1 MDEKRMA
8 YGFAFKRMS
17 QAFDAGYFIE
27 VIAIAE
33 SVLSDQL
40 DAHLKRTG
48 EPVDGPKRFAR
59 LINAARSGGQ
69 ALNAEVLDRV
79 DAWRKERNTAVHAV
93 VEVDESEPTGN
104 PGRVFLDRVR
114 VVAEQGMA
122 LAEDFRNAAA
132 EAGH

>member
-1 MDEKRMA
+1 MA
-8 YGFAFKRMS
+8 YGFAFERMS
-17 QAFDAGYFIE
+17 RAFDAGYFIE

-40 DAHLKRTG
+40 DSHLKRTG
-48 EPVDGPKRFAR
+48 EPVAGRRTFFD
-59 LINAARSGGQ
+59 LIKAARSGAQ
-69 ALNAEVLDRV
+69 ALNTDVLDRV
-79 DAWRKERNTAVHAV
+79 DKWRDARNKAIHAV
-93 VEVDESEPTGN
+93 VKVDESEPTGN

-122 LAEDFRNAAA
+122 LAEDFRKAAA